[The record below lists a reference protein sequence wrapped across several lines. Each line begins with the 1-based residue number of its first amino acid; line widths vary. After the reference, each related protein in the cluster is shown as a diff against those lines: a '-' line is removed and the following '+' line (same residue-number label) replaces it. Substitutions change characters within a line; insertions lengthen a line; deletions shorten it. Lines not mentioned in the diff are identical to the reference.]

1 MDDHDETVRDI
12 ENGYVFSALIA
23 RHEPPRPEPAVRLAQ
38 GPRLMA
44 MLRDPSLRLAVP
56 AEPQQVEEPTRR

>member
-1 MDDHDETVRDI
+1 
-12 ENGYVFSALIA
+12 VFSALIA